1 MNLTDA
7 PIVNQ
12 LHIGIFGKGKS
23 GKSTLVN
30 ALTGYAG
37 PSGSVAPADNDSAYK
52 IIEIDQIGSCVLID
66 TTGFDEDS
74 NTRFALEKADTAII
88 VCAEENIEQE
98 LKWAM
103 AFKER
108 KAPVIMV
115 INKIDQIRYTDKI
128 RNKIYEALKQEPIK
142 ISAISRVGIEMIKE
156 EILRTIPEDYEVKKI
171 SKDLVQAG
179 DAVLLVLEQETQ
191 ASGSGTQGKQMQL
204 QTLCQL
210 LEKGCIVSACVFD
223 KLEEAF
229 TSLAKPPKLI
239 IADSQILQQVYL
251 KKPEE
256 SLLIAFPS

>member
-37 PSGSVAPADNDSAYK
+37 SSGSVAPAANDSAYK

-66 TTGFDEDS
+66 TAGFDEDS

-103 AFKER
+103 AFKAR

-156 EILRTIPEDYEVKKI
+156 EILRTLPEDYEVKKI

-179 DAVLLVLEQETQ
+179 DTVLLVLEQGTQ
-191 ASGSGTQGKQMQL
+191 ASEAQGKQVQL
-204 QTLCQL
+204 QTLYQL
-210 LEKGCIVSACVFD
+210 LEKGCVVSVCVFD
-223 KLEEAF
+223 RLEEAF
-229 TSLAKPPKLI
+229 TSFAKPPKLI
-239 IADSQILQQVYL
+239 IAESGILQQVYL
-251 KKPEE
+251 IKPED
-256 SLLIAFPS
+256 SLLIALPF

>member
-37 PSGSVAPADNDSAYK
+37 SSGSVAPAANDSAYK

-66 TTGFDEDS
+66 TAGFDEDS

-103 AFKER
+103 AFKAR

-156 EILRTIPEDYEVKKI
+156 EILRTLPEDYEVKKI

-179 DAVLLVLEQETQ
+179 DTVLLVLEQGTQ
-191 ASGSGTQGKQMQL
+191 ASEAQGKQVQL
-204 QTLCQL
+204 QTLYQL
-210 LEKGCIVSACVFD
+210 LEKECVVSVCVFD
-223 KLEEAF
+223 RLEEAF
-229 TSLAKPPKLI
+229 TSFAKPPKLI
-239 IADSQILQQVYL
+239 IAESGILQQVYL
-251 KKPEE
+251 IKPED
-256 SLLIAFPS
+256 SLLIALPF